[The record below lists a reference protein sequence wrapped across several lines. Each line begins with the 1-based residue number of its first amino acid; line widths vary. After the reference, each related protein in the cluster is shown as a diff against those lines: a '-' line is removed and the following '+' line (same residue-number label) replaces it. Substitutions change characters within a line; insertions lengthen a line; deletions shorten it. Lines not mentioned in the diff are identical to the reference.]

1 MPQIKLNYFWKMTL
15 PDCSLQ
21 SKSAFLYMYLYIN
34 YILDSF
40 PCVQYLI
47 SCVLQC
53 SPSVQSVFLY
63 NLPWSNDVHLLL
75 CSCYLFQHL
84 SLDYFLGRVMFSFF
98 FLSTQDVFYT

>member
-1 MPQIKLNYFWKMTL
+1 MPQIKLNYFWIMTL

-53 SPSVQSVFLY
+53 SSV
-63 NLPWSNDVHLLL
+63 LLVYRVY
-75 CSCYLFQHL
+75 SCIIYRGQLTFICRCAPVTC
-84 SLDYFLGRVMFSFF
+84 FNI
-98 FLSTQDVFYT
+98 